1 MKRWDNLMNDLS
13 WKIEHLLTDMIDEVD
28 KKYGGEVEIY
38 IMDFYYDEF
47 DDYDNFRAEE
57 LKRIYIEHREQVVSL
72 EKFGD
77 TYELD
82 GLVPVQYIGIF
93 SSALGVISEYLNKIE
108 EALRGE

>member
-47 DDYDNFRAEE
+47 DDYDNFHAEE
-57 LKRIYIEHREQVVSL
+57 LKRIYVEYREEVVCL

-82 GLVPVQYIGIF
+82 GLVPVEYIKIF
-93 SSALGVISEYLNKIE
+93 SGALGVISEYLNKIE
-108 EALRGE
+108 EVLRRE

>member
-1 MKRWDNLMNDLS
+1 MDLS
-13 WKIEHLLTDMIDEVD
+13 LEIEHLLTDMIDEVE
-28 KKYGGEVEIY
+28 KKYGDEVEIY

-47 DDYDNFRAEE
+47 EVSSDFRAEII
-57 LKRIYIEHREQVVSL
+57 KRIYIEYREEVVSL

-93 SSALGVISEYLNKIE
+93 SSTLGVVSEYLNKIE
-108 EALRGE
+108 EVLKGNE

>member
-1 MKRWDNLMNDLS
+1 MDLS
-13 WKIEHLLTDMIDEVD
+13 LEIEHLLTDMIDEVE

-47 DDYDNFRAEE
+47 DDYDNFHAEE
-57 LKRIYIEHREQVVSL
+57 LKRIYVEYREEIVSL

-93 SSALGVISEYLNKIE
+93 SSALGVVSKYLVKIQE
-108 EALRGE
+108 VLRGNV